1 MSSTA
6 PTVTVSLQT
15 NFASVTTRRS
25 FTSPPINFDF
35 EGEKE
40 RRGKQGGSEMKR
52 AKAKREERIEE
63 LEAKEMMRFLRLWTG
78 LRWTLM

>member
-1 MSSTA
+1 
-6 PTVTVSLQT
+6 
-15 NFASVTTRRS
+15 
-25 FTSPPINFDF
+25 
-35 EGEKE
+35 
-40 RRGKQGGSEMKR
+40 MKR